1 MDSLWALADAVDLD
15 LLGRFAYMLALV
27 AAGFVA
33 RRLGLL
39 TDARNDRL
47 GQFAFY
53 VLLPALVFTSTYD
66 KRLNELISVEL
77 VVGLALVLGTVVCLS
92 WLLNRSDDTAIKSVA
107 IVQSY
112 HGNMGFFGVP
122 VVAATLGSAAAGT
135 ASVILGIAALVHV
148 PLTVL
153 TLVTVNDAEAN
164 IVGEL
169 RSVATN
175 PVLLTLLVGL
185 GFATLG
191 QGIPAAA
198 DTGLGWLS
206 TLALPVAL
214 LAVGGSLD
222 PQGHEIPLSRT
233 GVVVGLKVLA
243 MPLVAYLVFTGLGT
257 DTLTRNAA
265 LVMFGAPTAVSTYV
279 YATELG
285 GDAAFA
291 SVNVFATTVA
301 SIVSLFFLL
310 LVIT

>member
-27 AAGFVA
+27 AAGFAA

-39 TDARNDRL
+39 TDVRNERL
-47 GQFAFY
+47 GQIAFY

-66 KRLNELISVEL
+66 KRLGELISIEL
-77 VVGLALVLGTVVCLS
+77 VVGLVLVLASLIGLS
-92 WLLNRSDDTAIKSVA
+92 WVTNRGGTDDVRSVA
-107 IVQSY
+107 VVQSY
-112 HGNMGFFGVP
+112 HGNFGYFGVP
-122 VVAATLGSAAAGT
+122 VVAATLGSAAAAT
-135 ASVILGIAALVHV
+135 ASIILGLGALIQI
-148 PLTVL
+148 PLTILVL
-153 TLVTVNDAEAN
+153 VRINETEADLA
-164 IVGEL
+164 GEL
-169 RSVATN
+169 RNLATN
-175 PVLLTLLVGL
+175 PILLTLAVGL
-185 GFATLG
+185 VFATLEL
-191 QGIPAAA
+191 GIPAEAG
-198 DTGLGWLS
+198 TGLGWLS

-233 GVVVGLKVLA
+233 GIVVGLKVLA
-243 MPLVAYLVFTGLGT
+243 MPVVAYLVFTGLGA
-257 DTLTRNAA
+257 DTVTRNAA